1 MMSPIPESYESVKE
15 RITGAAESSGRDPSG
30 IELIA
35 VSKTWPADTIAELA
49 ECGHDLFGENRVQE
63 LEAKVPALPARLR
76 WHFIGHLQ
84 KNKIRKVLPVV
95 ETIHSVDS
103 SDLAGRINRI
113 AADLGL
119 FPKIYLQ
126 VNTAGEA
133 GKFGFSAD
141 EIRKEFDALLELER
155 IEIIGLMAIPPLTS
169 DPEATR
175 REFTALRE
183 LRDELTAHS
192 GLPLTG
198 LSMGMSHDYEIA
210 IEEGS
215 TAVRV
220 GSSIFGTRKSRKVAG

>member
-1 MMSPIPESYESVKE
+1 MSPVAELYESVKE
-15 RITGAAESSGRDPSG
+15 RIARAAQKAGRNPPG

-35 VSKTWPADTIAELA
+35 VSKTWPAATIEELI

-63 LEAKVPALPARLR
+63 LVAKVPMLPSRLR

-84 KNKIRKVLPVV
+84 QNKVRKILPLA

-103 SDLAGRINRI
+103 SDLARRIDLI
-113 AADLGL
+113 AAELGL
-119 FPKIYLQ
+119 FPKVYLQ

-133 GKFGFSAD
+133 GKFGFQV
-141 EIRKEFDALLELER
+141 EQIREEFDSLLELER
-155 IEIIGLMAIPPLTS
+155 IEIIGLMLIPPLAS
-169 DPEATR
+169 DPSLTR
-175 REFTALRE
+175 REFVALRE
-183 LRDELTAHS
+183 LRDELTARS

-198 LSMGMSHDYEIA
+198 LSMGMSRDYEIA

-220 GSSIFGTRKSRKVAG
+220 GSSIFGSRKTRKAKE

>member
-1 MMSPIPESYESVKE
+1 MSPVAELYESVKE
-15 RITGAAESSGRDPSG
+15 RIARAAQKAGRNPPE

-35 VSKTWPADTIAELA
+35 VSKTWPAATIEELI

-63 LEAKVPALPARLR
+63 LVAKVPMLPSRLR

-84 KNKIRKVLPVV
+84 QNKVRKILPLA

-103 SDLAGRINRI
+103 SDLARRIDLI
-113 AADLGL
+113 AAELGL
-119 FPKIYLQ
+119 FPKVYLQ

-133 GKFGFSAD
+133 GKFGFQV
-141 EIRKEFDALLELER
+141 EQIREEFDSLLELER
-155 IEIIGLMAIPPLTS
+155 IEIIGLMLIPPLAS
-169 DPEATR
+169 DPSLTR
-175 REFTALRE
+175 REFVALRE
-183 LRDELTAHS
+183 LRDELTARS

-198 LSMGMSHDYEIA
+198 LSMGMSRDYEIA

-220 GSSIFGTRKSRKVAG
+220 GSSIFGSRKTRKAKE

>member
-1 MMSPIPESYESVKE
+1 MSPVAELYESVKE
-15 RITGAAESSGRDPSG
+15 RIARAAQKAGRNPPG

-35 VSKTWPADTIAELA
+35 VSKTWPAATIEELI

-63 LEAKVPALPARLR
+63 LVAKVPMLPSRLR

-84 KNKIRKVLPVV
+84 QNKVRKILPLA

-103 SDLAGRINRI
+103 SDLARRIDLI
-113 AADLGL
+113 AAELGL
-119 FPKIYLQ
+119 FPKVYLQ

-133 GKFGFSAD
+133 GKFGFSVAQV
-141 EIRKEFDALLELER
+141 RKEFDSLLELQR
-155 IEIIGLMAIPPLTS
+155 IEIIGLMLIPPLAS
-169 DPEATR
+169 DPSLTR
-175 REFTALRE
+175 REFVALRE
-183 LRDELTAHS
+183 LRDELTARS

-198 LSMGMSHDYEIA
+198 LSMGMSRDYEIA

-220 GSSIFGTRKSRKVAG
+220 GSSIFGSRKTRKAKE

>member
-1 MMSPIPESYESVKE
+1 MSPIPELYESVKE
-15 RITGAAESSGRDPSG
+15 RIACAAQKAGRNPSE

-35 VSKTWPADTIAELA
+35 VSKTWPADIIAELI

-63 LEAKVPALPARLR
+63 LVAKVPMLPARMR

-84 KNKIRKVLPVV
+84 QNKVRKILPLA

-103 SDLAGRINRI
+103 SDLARRIDLI

-119 FPKIYLQ
+119 FPKVYLQ

-133 GKFGFSAD
+133 GKFGFSVAQV
-141 EIRKEFDALLELER
+141 RKEFDSLLELQR
-155 IEIIGLMAIPPLTS
+155 IEIIGLMLIPPLAS
-169 DPEATR
+169 DPSLTR
-175 REFTALRE
+175 REFVALRE
-183 LRDELTAHS
+183 LRDELTARC
-192 GLPLTG
+192 GLPITG
-198 LSMGMSHDYEIA
+198 LSMGMSCDYEIA

-220 GSSIFGTRKSRKVAG
+220 GSSIFGSRKSRKVKE